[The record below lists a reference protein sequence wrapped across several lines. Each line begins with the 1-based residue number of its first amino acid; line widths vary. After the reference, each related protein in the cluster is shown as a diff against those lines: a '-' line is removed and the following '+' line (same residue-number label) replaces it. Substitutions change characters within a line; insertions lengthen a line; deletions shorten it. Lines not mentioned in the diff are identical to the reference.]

1 MSMASPSNFVRN
13 LNILNEIVENLNQA
27 EDVKAALEQALARLV
42 GLMGLQSGWIFLK
55 DPNQQT
61 RWAGKGYVL
70 AAYHNLP
77 PAMGIRRAR
86 AWKGACECQHLC
98 NRNELTSAYTEVRC
112 SRLHQAPG
120 DRGGLTVHATAPLR
134 SGKTVL
140 GILNVAAPNWETFS
154 EESLVLLA
162 NVGSQ
167 MGIVLERARLLD
179 LIQEQRLYEQAV
191 LLELSNQLLRRTDL
205 GDLLN
210 FLVERIPQL
219 IGVDAC
225 AILLPSE
232 DGKNLEFCAA
242 SGWRVDPVAAG
253 RHVPADAQSAGGLVM
268 MTQTPIM
275 VEDFQVNDPT
285 PWQADWHTSEGFRS
299 HAVIPLLAEEQAI
312 GVLMIDSREP
322 CRLTEND
329 LRLLR
334 LMANQ
339 AAIAI
344 EKVRLQEEEL
354 RRRRLEDEL
363 ALGRQIQLSLLP
375 ESPPQVE
382 GWEFAA
388 AYRPARIVGG
398 DFYDIFE
405 LAGNPNQLGLV
416 MADVAGKG
424 VAAALFMALSRSIIR
439 TKSMTGRLPAAV
451 LTRANRM
458 IYKDSRS
465 KLFLTAF
472 YATLDLETGWLAYA
486 NGGHNYPLWRHAGT
500 DEIEE
505 LVSKGIILGAF
516 EQIELEEREMHLA
529 PGDTLVFYTDGL
541 TEAMNED
548 EQLFGEERFIETIR
562 RLSPEASAQDLLEA
576 LLRAIHHYTGDTPQA
591 DDFTLLIVKRQPD

>member
-1 MSMASPSNFVRN
+1 MTSHPKLVKN

-27 EDVKAALEQALARLV
+27 EDVRAALDQALARLV
-42 GLMGLQSGWIFLK
+42 GLMELQAGWIFLK

-61 RWAGKGYVL
+61 RWAGRGYVL

-77 PAMGIRRAR
+77 PALGLRRAR
-86 AWKGACECQHLC
+86 AWKGTCECQHLC

-112 SRLHQAPG
+112 SRLRQAPG
-120 DRGGLTVHATAPLR
+120 ERGGLAVHATAPLR

-140 GILNVAAPNWETFS
+140 GILNVAAPDWETFS

-205 GDLLN
+205 GDLLTY
-210 FLVERIPQL
+210 LVERIPQL
-219 IGVDAC
+219 IGVDAG

-232 DGKNLEFCAA
+232 DGKHLEFRAA
-242 SGWRVDPVAAG
+242 SGWQADPVAAG
-253 RHVPADAQSAGGLVM
+253 RHVPANTQSACGLVM
-268 MTQTPIM
+268 TTRTPII

-285 PWQADWHTSEGFRS
+285 PWQADWHTVEGFRS
-299 HAVIPLLAEEQAI
+299 HAVIPLLAEEHAI
-312 GVLMIDSREP
+312 GVLMIDSLQPR
-322 CRLTEND
+322 RLSESD

-344 EKVRLQEEEL
+344 EKVRLHEEEL

-382 GWEFAA
+382 GWDFAA
-388 AYRPARIVGG
+388 AYRPARMVGG

-416 MADVAGKG
+416 IADVAGKG

-458 IYKDSRS
+458 IFRDSRS

-516 EQIELEEREMHLA
+516 EHIELEEREIHLA
-529 PGDTLVFYTDGL
+529 PGDTIIFYTDGL
-541 TEAMNED
+541 TEAMDEA
-548 EQLFGEERFIETIR
+548 EQLFGEDRLIEAIR
-562 RLSPEASAQDLLEA
+562 QLSPTAPAQELLAAITAANEAF
-576 LLRAIHHYTGDTPQA
+576 TGDTPQA
-591 DDFTLLIVKRQPD
+591 DDVTLLIVKRQPAN